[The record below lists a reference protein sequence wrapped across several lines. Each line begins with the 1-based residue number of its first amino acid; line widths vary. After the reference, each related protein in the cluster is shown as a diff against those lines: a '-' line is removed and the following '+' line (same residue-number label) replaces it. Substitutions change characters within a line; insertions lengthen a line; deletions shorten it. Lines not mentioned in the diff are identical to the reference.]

1 MKNIVIKKSITN
13 YDTDSFGLYL
23 KDVAKTHPLSLS
35 EEQELARRIHK
46 GDKEAFDK
54 LVTSNLRFVITVA
67 KQYQGQGVPL
77 SDLIQEGS
85 IGITKAA
92 MKYDETRGFKFISYA
107 VWWIRQAILLCIYNQ
122 SRTVR
127 YSNSQIV
134 RAARINKARAYL
146 KEMLGRDPTNEEVAN
161 EVKLTVEQVEDV
173 DFYKSTC
180 SSLDTPLSDKADSDV
195 VGDLIPGD
203 IRTDKLVEDNAKRDE
218 LYFLISKL
226 DTRKA
231 DVLRMFFGL
240 GCAQLSF
247 IEIGKR
253 FGITG
258 ERARQLKES
267 ALETLKRR
275 YSSKLKELL

>member
-46 GDKEAFDK
+46 GDKEALDK

-146 KEMLGRDPTNEEVAN
+146 KEILGRDPTNEEVAN